1 VSELKLAGLGG
12 YGRRKE
18 QLS

>member
-18 QLS
+18 